1 MIRAE
6 KYPQAL
12 AALQQVI
19 VRARFMAVQ
28 AEHSAKVV
36 DLLDAA
42 EYLPQLIAE
51 AEDRT
56 ETFAAALKELSE
68 RFPYCGH
75 IFTEFSREPAPR
87 PTALAAQ

>member
-19 VRARFMAVQ
+19 VRARFLVTQ

-56 ETFAAALKELSE
+56 EAYAAALKDLSE
-68 RFPYCGH
+68 RFPYCQH
-75 IFTEFSREPAPR
+75 ILTEFSREPSLR
-87 PTALAAQ
+87 PAASAAQ